1 MLGVHPTGHGS
12 RAVGDQLTVGFGPDC
27 PDYSQIAV
35 AASNGWAWG
44 RKVSVDLAV
53 EEGKGVK
60 ELLEETITEAVR
72 VVVEDRRCAVV
83 DCVLESI

>member
-12 RAVGDQLTVGFGPDC
+12 EAVGDQLTVGFGPDC

-35 AASNGWAWG
+35 AASSGWTWG
-44 RKVSVDLAV
+44 RKISVDLATEEKNAEALLRETIAEAMRIVV
-53 EEGKGVK
+53 EE
-60 ELLEETITEAVR
+60 
-72 VVVEDRRCAVV
+72 RRCAVV